1 MKRFRDSVRASFDV
15 IGLVGGAAIFVGF
28 LAMMAMH

>member
-1 MKRFRDSVRASFDV
+1 MSKMAQKIRGSFEI

-28 LAMMAMH
+28 IAMMAMR